1 MDKRLLIFGFGYCA
15 DSLLLNLRNKRWK
28 INVVTRNIEK
38 INGLR
43 KRGVVA
49 FQWFEKK
56 KIQNSIQKASNILI
70 TVPPVGF
77 SDPVKENFSELFSEL
92 PANSKLVYLSS
103 TGVYGDHRGN
113 WVDEKSTLDPKTSL
127 GVSRLN
133 AEKIWQKVSNEL
145 GLTLIILRLA
155 GIYGSGRSPIDKLK
169 KGKVTVVRK
178 PGVLFSR
185 IHIDDIVEIISL
197 SLEKNGISGVYNVCD
212 NKPESSEN
220 VMQEAC
226 RLLGYKCPEAIPI
239 EKLNLSKTALDFYSE
254 SKKVSNKKLLE
265 DFSYQ
270 MIHPDYFSGLEEILA
285 KVRNNSK

>member
-1 MDKRLLIFGFGYCA
+1 M
-15 DSLLLNLRNKRWK
+15 
-28 INVVTRNIEK
+28 VTRNIEK

-56 KIQNSIQKASNILI
+56 RIQNSIQKASTILI

-77 SDPVKENFSELFSEL
+77 SDPVKENFSELFSEV

-113 WVDEKSTLDPKTSL
+113 WVDEKSTLNPKTSL

-197 SLEKNGISGVYNVCD
+197 SLEKNDISGVYNVCD

>member
-1 MDKRLLIFGFGYCA
+1 VDKQLLIFGFGYCA

-56 KIQNSIQKASNILI
+56 KIQNSIQKASTILI

-127 GVSRLN
+127 GVSRLH

>member
-1 MDKRLLIFGFGYCA
+1 VDKQLLIFGFGYCA

-56 KIQNSIQKASNILI
+56 KIQNSIQKASTILI

-197 SLEKNGISGVYNVCD
+197 SLEKNGISGVYNVSD

-220 VMQEAC
+220 VMREAC